1 MGQFFENPETWVLV
15 AFIIFVGLVSKKA
28 YLKIAVALDA
38 RASRIK
44 DELDDATR
52 LREEAQGLL
61 SKYEQQQRDVVQE
74 TEQMVS
80 RARRDS
86 ELMVKEAKE
95 RLEEQLVQREKQA
108 LQNINRAETQ
118 LVKELRSMSAEM
130 AVRAAETLIKDN
142 LGLPQAQKL
151 IDNTIAELPVH
162 LKPR

>member
-95 RLEEQLVQREKQA
+95 RLEE
-108 LQNINRAETQ
+108 
-118 LVKELRSMSAEM
+118 
-130 AVRAAETLIKDN
+130 
-142 LGLPQAQKL
+142 
-151 IDNTIAELPVH
+151 
-162 LKPR
+162 

>member
-74 TEQMVS
+74 TEQIVS